1 MKIELTDLEAEW
13 LEMLRK
19 VHECDVSDMILVRI
33 ADARM
38 REVLSGKRECEC
50 EQQQAE
56 ARGNLYGAPN
66 VW

>member
-13 LEMLRK
+13 LEMLLK

-38 REVLSGKRECEC
+38 REVFSGKRECEWQRTT
-50 EQQQAE
+50 ESE
-56 ARGNLYGAPN
+56 SNVYGAPN
-66 VW
+66 VL